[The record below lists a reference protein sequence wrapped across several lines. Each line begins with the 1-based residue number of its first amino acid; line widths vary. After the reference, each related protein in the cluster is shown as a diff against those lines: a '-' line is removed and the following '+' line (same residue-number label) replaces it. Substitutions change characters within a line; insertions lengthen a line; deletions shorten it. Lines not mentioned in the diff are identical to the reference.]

1 MTENAVFSLPHPPR
15 IGFIGLGAMGGGMA
29 GNLSA
34 TGYALEVFDIDP
46 AKVKPLTDR
55 GALAATDVPALVDA
69 VDVVCLSLPSSKVAV
84 DVIEQQILPAAR
96 PRQVVIDFGT
106 TEGPEVRRLA
116 GILAERQVHLL
127 DAPVSGGSG
136 RASEGR
142 LHIFVGGEQAVF
154 DACRPI
160 LDTLGEPEHVN
171 WCGPSGSG
179 QAVKGVNQLG
189 LGLVDAAFLE
199 AVAYGVRG
207 GVAPEAIARA
217 IDGPEPWRQ
226 KLAHVARCAAEGKA
240 EDIYIKF
247 PELPYFLAEAHD
259 RGFPLPMT
267 EALFKFCDPG
277 PRKWVDNMG
286 RPRVAYWYMLMQ
298 GSHSRP

>member
-1 MTENAVFSLPHPPR
+1 MTENAAFSLPPSPR

-29 GNLSA
+29 ANLCA
-34 TGYALEVFDIDP
+34 AGLTVEVLDVDP
-46 AKVKPLTDR
+46 AKVEPLVDR
-55 GALAATDVPALVDA
+55 GASPAGSVPALVEA
-69 VDVVCLSLPSSKVAV
+69 VDLICLSLPSSKVAV
-84 DVIEQQILPAAR
+84 DVIEQQVLPAAR
-96 PRQVVIDFGT
+96 PGQVVIDFGT
-106 TEGPEVRRLA
+106 TQGPQVRRLA
-116 GILAERQVHLL
+116 ELLAEQQVHLL

-142 LHIFVGGEQAVF
+142 LHIFVGGERPVF
-154 DACRPI
+154 DACRHI
-160 LDTLGEPEHVN
+160 LDNLGQPEHVN

-199 AVAYGVRG
+199 AIAYGVHG

-226 KLAHVARCAAEGKA
+226 KLAHVARCAAEGRA

-247 PELPYFLAEAHD
+247 PELPYFLAEARD

-267 EALFKFCDPG
+267 EALFNFCDPG
-277 PRKWVDNMG
+277 PRNWVDNMG

-298 GSHSRP
+298 GSQSRP